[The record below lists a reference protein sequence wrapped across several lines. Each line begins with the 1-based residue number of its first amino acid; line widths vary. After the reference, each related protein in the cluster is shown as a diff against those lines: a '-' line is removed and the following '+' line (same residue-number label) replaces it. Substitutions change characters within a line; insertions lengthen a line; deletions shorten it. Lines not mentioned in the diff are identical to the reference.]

1 MSHPSVESVTSRF
14 ETATSLRGDRAD
26 QLYRDAMKDADKLAL
41 PDQLRVISGL
51 VEKGILPNVSIVMG
65 HLNDGKDGPVD
76 MHEKAN
82 HGHPRSFS
90 ERVAKEMSTS
100 TDFVKRAKDILDRNK
115 DKDYPEKMATAVEVA
130 NAQRHF
136 KSLQDKAGPDAKGGL
151 SKKNLED
158 LLKRDDLS
166 AAEKKA
172 AKFLLDKHEQLGE
185 TWGGLQMGTRRI
197 KSEGLAKY
205 AKSELGVDSET
216 VESARRNAI
225 KQEVLKDSQMNI
237 ENGDSYWTLAKKN
250 LPKDSNNQQVFA
262 EMRRLQRLNGNKPL
276 YKGQKIMTRNND
288 EIDIEVQRRRAA

>member
-1 MSHPSVESVTSRF
+1 MSKPSVESVTSRF

-26 QLYRDAMKDADKLAL
+26 QLYRDVMKDADKLA
-41 PDQLRVISGL
+41 PVDQQKVITSL
-51 VEKGILPNVSIVMG
+51 VEKGILPDVSIAMG
-65 HLNDGKDGPVD
+65 HFNDGKDGPLD
-76 MHEKAN
+76 LHEKAN
-82 HGHPRSFS
+82 HGHPRSFM

-115 DKDYPEKMATAVEVA
+115 DRNYPEKMGTAVELV

-136 KSLQDKAGPDAKGGL
+136 KSLQDKAGPDAKDGL

-185 TWGGLQMGTRRI
+185 TWGGLQIGTRRI
-197 KSEGLAKY
+197 KPDSLAKY
-205 AKSELGVDSET
+205 AKSELGVDSEKA
-216 VESARRNAI
+216 EAARRNAI
-225 KQEVLKDSQMNI
+225 RQEVLKDSQMNI

-250 LPKDSNNQQVFA
+250 LPKDSTNQQVFA
-262 EMRRLQRLNGNKPL
+262 EMQRLQKLNGNKPL
-276 YKGQKIMTRNND
+276 YKGQQIMTRNNE
-288 EIDIEVQRRRAA
+288 EIDVEVQRRRAA